1 MADFASPPIGRDPL
15 VLFPEK
21 LDDVIASDHPVRLLD
36 DLLNRLDW
44 KSWESA
50 YVLVRTIKSTSP

>member
-36 DLLNRLDW
+36 DLLDRLD
-44 KSWESA
+44 
-50 YVLVRTIKSTSP
+50 